1 MTSTARVAPS
11 AHRSRCARSRLIFAL
26 GWNLM
31 HVIDESSPRYG
42 ETSESVAACEASL
55 VLMIEGRR
63 RNDGA
68 DDVRPSCVG
77 A

>member
-1 MTSTARVAPS
+1 
-11 AHRSRCARSRLIFAL
+11 
-26 GWNLM
+26 M